1 MSFQSAKRP
10 SLSDFE
16 YGAYGMSLNLNCVG
30 KLDVDGPQPPS
41 GLSLIGGSENEAM
54 FTEAVE
60 RQLYRRPPGNPKFR
74 IALIRHHVY
83 RTRRVP
89 TRATALQCVQS

>member
-1 MSFQSAKRP
+1 MGRLSPEMSFQSAKRP

-54 FTEAVE
+54 VVAAG
-60 RQLYRRPPGNPKFR
+60 RRDDY
-74 IALIRHHVY
+74 IVV
-83 RTRRVP
+83 RR
-89 TRATALQCVQS
+89 AIQIFGLLSD